1 MKAIAILA
9 LLTVGNFFN
18 IVDKN
23 VMSLF
28 MPLIRQEIPISD
40 TVAGFIIGPA
50 FVLAAAVVALPIS
63 RLADARG
70 PRLVIVAS
78 LIVWSAA
85 TVFVGL
91 AGSMIA
97 LIVARMVVGA
107 GESGYQPAANA
118 TMATVFSRRN
128 LGRALSVFA
137 FGAGVAQVFG
147 FYATSLFNESIGW
160 RGTFELLGVAGL
172 VLAVVMFFA
181 WPLLVAPHKVE
192 RTDGKPASAPRLAF
206 IPTLAMLF
214 RIPAFGFLLLGAVIH
229 AVAAYSAGQW
239 MPTFLQT
246 QHGLTLKE
254 TGLWIG
260 LVFSV
265 GSIFGN
271 VVTGFVI
278 DRWKTRKLV
287 RCLRLCA
294 ITSILAVPFYMTGYL
309 ATSVNIIVL
318 LPAYILAAVYLAP
331 TYLVLQNLVPSEHRA
346 TANAVVI
353 TLFNVVGLG
362 LGPVISGAG
371 SDIFKALGFANNL
384 GLAMSVG
391 ASLNLISA
399 GFYLMAS
406 RRLRQSPELRDV

>member
-1 MKAIAILA
+1 MKAIVILA

-28 MPLIRQEIPISD
+28 MPLIRQEIPLSD
-40 TVAGFIIGPA
+40 TIAGFIIGPA

-70 PRLVIVAS
+70 PRLVIVGS

-85 TVFVGL
+85 TIFVGW

-97 LIVARMVVGA
+97 LIIARMVVGA

-147 FYATSLFNESIGW
+147 FYASSLLSDTIGW
-160 RGTFELLGVAGL
+160 RGTFEMLGIGGL
-172 VLAVVMFFA
+172 TLALVMFFA
-181 WPLLVAPHKVE
+181 WPLLVAPHRVE
-192 RTDGKPASAPRLAF
+192 RADGAPGSAPRLGF
-206 IPTLAMLF
+206 LPTLAMLF

-246 QHGLTLKE
+246 QHGMSLKE

-265 GSIFGN
+265 GSIAGN
-271 VVTGFVI
+271 VGTGFVV
-278 DRWKTRKLV
+278 DRWKTGKLV

-294 ITSILAVPFYMTGYL
+294 ITSILAVPFYLAGYL
-309 ATSVNIIVL
+309 ATSLTIIIL

-331 TYLVLQNLVPSEHRA
+331 TYLVLQHLVPSEHRA

-391 ASLNLISA
+391 ASLNLVSA
-399 GFYLMAS
+399 GFYLLAG
-406 RRLRQSPELRDV
+406 RRLRQSPELRDI

>member
-1 MKAIAILA
+1 VARSIIILA
-9 LLTVGNFFN
+9 LLTFGNFFN

-28 MPLIRQEIPISD
+28 MPLIRHDIPLSD

-70 PRLVIVAS
+70 PRLIIGAS
-78 LIVWSAA
+78 LLVWSAA
-85 TVFVGL
+85 TIFVGS
-91 AGSMIA
+91 AGTMIA
-97 LIVARMVVGA
+97 LIIARMTVGA
-107 GESGYQPAANA
+107 GESGYQPATNA
-118 TMATVFSRRN
+118 TLATIFSRRN

-147 FYATSLFNESIGW
+147 FYASSLFNEQLGW
-160 RGTFELLGVAGL
+160 RGTFHLLGAAGL
-172 VLAVVMFFA
+172 VLAVIIFFA
-181 WPLLVAPHKVE
+181 WPMLVAPHPKVE
-192 RTDGKPASAPRLAF
+192 RDAPPRLAF
-206 IPTLAMLF
+206 FPTLAMLF
-214 RIPAFGFLLLGAVIH
+214 RIPAFGFLLLGAVVH

-246 QHGLTLKE
+246 QHGLSLKE

-265 GSIFGN
+265 GSIAGN
-271 VVTGFVI
+271 VGTGFVV
-278 DRWKTRKLV
+278 DRWKTGKLV

-294 ITSILAVPFYMTGYL
+294 FTSILATPFYLMGYL
-309 ATSVNIIVL
+309 ATSVSIITF

-331 TYLVLQNLVPSEHRA
+331 TYLVLQNLVPAEHRA

-371 SDIFKALGFANNL
+371 SDFFKAMGFSNNL

-399 GFYLMAS
+399 GFYFMAE
-406 RRLRQSPELRDV
+406 RRLRQSPEMRDL